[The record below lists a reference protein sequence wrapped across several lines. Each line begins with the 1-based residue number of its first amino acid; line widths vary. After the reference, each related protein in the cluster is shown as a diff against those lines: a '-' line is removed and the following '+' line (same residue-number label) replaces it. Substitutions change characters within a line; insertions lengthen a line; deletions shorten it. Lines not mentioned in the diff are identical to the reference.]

1 MCKINICLWTLR
13 FIGLRLSWVL
23 FFFFCCGRGNS
34 YHTENA
40 AHAKYYYFY
49 YYYYRYCYMRN
60 LHAVEN
66 EEKQQKLFI

>member
-1 MCKINICLWTLR
+1 MQNQHLFMDFTVY
-13 FIGLRLSWVL
+13 RLAVELGSV
-23 FFFFCCGRGNS
+23 FFFCCGRGNS